1 MNRLLFMFWVVLL
14 TMCSCFGN
22 KTKDTA
28 SVATDSLMAQDS
40 LPTDTLEE
48 IIAET
53 PMPVAADELFDDF
66 IFNFA
71 ANKKLQMERIRFPL
85 DVQTGDRHEK
95 LDRSAWSMENFFM
108 KQGFYTLL
116 FNNEKQKELGQ
127 DTSVSRGI
135 IEKIYFADKRVK
147 QYYFARQRGTWMLQR
162 IVNKTIDETPD
173 ASFLAFY
180 HQFATDTAF
189 QVKSLNTTV
198 QFVGPDPDDDFSEM
212 EGVITPDTWPAFAPD
227 LPKDM
232 IYNIVYGDEQKGGN
246 TKIFVFRGI
255 ANGFEQELTFKVVG
269 GKWKLVKIMT

>member
-1 MNRLLFMFWVVLL
+1 MSLVVLL

-71 ANKKLQMERIRFPL
+71 ANKNLQMKRIRFPL

-255 ANGFEQELTFKVVG
+255 ANGFEMELTFKVIG
-269 GKWKLVKIMT
+269 GKWKLVQMET

>member
-1 MNRLLFMFWVVLL
+1 MSLGVLL

-95 LDRSAWSMENFFM
+95 LDKSAWSMENFFM

>member
-1 MNRLLFMFWVVLL
+1 MNRLLFMSLVVLL

>member
-22 KTKDTA
+22 KTKDTE
-28 SVATDSLMAQDS
+28 SVVTDSVVVKDS
-40 LPTDTLEE
+40 LPTDTLET

-71 ANKKLQMERIRFPL
+71 ANKNLQMKRIRFPL
-85 DVQTGDRHEK
+85 DVQTGDSHEK
-95 LDRSAWSMENFFM
+95 LDKSAWNMEYFFM

-116 FNNEKQKELGQ
+116 FNDEKQKELGQ
-127 DTSVSRGI
+127 DTAVSHGI
-135 IEKIYFADKRVK
+135 IEKIYFSDKRVK
-147 QYYFARQRGTWMLQR
+147 QYFFARERGSWMLQR

-173 ASFLAFY
+173 ASFLNFY
-180 HQFATDTAF
+180 HQFVTDSAF
-189 QVKSLNTTV
+189 QVQSLNSTV

-227 LPKDM
+227 LPTDM
-232 IYNIVYGDEQKGGN
+232 IYNIVYGDEQKGGDS
-246 TKIFVFRGI
+246 KIFVIRGI
-255 ANGFEQELTFKVVG
+255 ANGFEMELTFKVIG
-269 GKWKLVKIMT
+269 GKWKLVQMET

>member
-1 MNRLLFMFWVVLL
+1 MNRLLFMSLGVLL

>member
-1 MNRLLFMFWVVLL
+1 MSLVFLL
-14 TMCSCFGN
+14 TLCSCFGN
-22 KTKDTA
+22 KTGGTESGDN
-28 SVATDSLMAQDS
+28 DSLTAQDS

-95 LDRSAWSMENFFM
+95 LDKSAWSMENFFM

-116 FNNEKQKELGQ
+116 FNSEKQKELGQ

-147 QYYFARQRGTWMLQR
+147 QYYFARQRGSWMLMR
-162 IVNKTIDETPD
+162 IVNKTIDEMPD

-180 HQFATDTAF
+180 HQFAADTAF
-189 QVKSLNTTV
+189 QVKSLNSTV
-198 QFVGPDPDDDFSEM
+198 KFVGPDPDDDFSEM
-212 EGVITPDTWPAFAPD
+212 EGVITPDTWPAFAPE
-227 LPKDM
+227 LPTDM
-232 IYNIVYGDEQKGGN
+232 IYNIVYGDEQKGGD
-246 TKIFVFRGI
+246 TKIFVIRGI
-255 ANGFEQELTFKVVG
+255 ANGFEEELTFKVVG